1 MQPTIDMLL
10 NISIFIWYGA
20 ICPWVLFR
28 VNNVIPIWRLIILG
42 ILVLLLRRI
51 PVVFAMHRF
60 IHQIEHFQQAAF
72 VGFFGPIG
80 VSAIF
85 YLYVSIEF
93 LEDIKLDGVVREDAR
108 HLQDVMTVVI
118 WFLVI
123 CSIIAHGL
131 SIPMGKLGLHLPR
144 TISAAISSDRED
156 GENERAFA
164 LSRLGNVGELR
175 KRKAKKAVRG
185 SDPQI
190 VRVPGFQLRS
200 AAIHDEENDSG
211 SEPQRPVNF
220 IERDTPVPAERV
232 STPTLAHSSLSRDS
246 SSWTEP
252 VSGRNDRRGN
262 K

>member
-1 MQPTIDMLL
+1 MLL
-10 NISIFIWYGA
+10 NISVFIWYGA

-28 VNNVIPIWRLIILG
+28 VNNVIPLWRLIILG
-42 ILVLLLRRI
+42 ILILLLRRI
-51 PVVFAMHRF
+51 PVVFAMHKF

-80 VSAIF
+80 VSA
-85 YLYVSIEF
+85 
-93 LEDIKLDGVVREDAR
+93 LEEVKLDGVVREDAR

-131 SIPMGKLGLHLPR
+131 SIPMGKLGLQLPR
-144 TISAAISSDRED
+144 TISAAISSDRDD

-200 AAIHDEENDSG
+200 AAINDE
-211 SEPQRPVNF
+211 
-220 IERDTPVPAERV
+220 
-232 STPTLAHSSLSRDS
+232 
-246 SSWTEP
+246 
-252 VSGRNDRRGN
+252 
-262 K
+262 